1 MPKYQYKAKNMDGNI
16 IQGVY
21 EAQNQEAVIN
31 MIRQKSFFPLEVK
44 EIIERKD
51 VNEIG
56 ALGKIKPKELSVY
69 CKQFSSI
76 LKAGVPLLQSLKMV
90 GEQTEN
96 KMLKTIT
103 LNVREEVQKGSSLAN
118 AMEIH
123 SNNKLPPML
132 INMVE
137 AGEMSGSL
145 ENSFDVMSVHFEKE
159 HKTKSKVKSA
169 LRYPIIVSIV
179 AVAVV
184 ILLMVKVVPIFANMF
199 SSQGQELPLPTKLLM
214 STSEFLQKNGLV
226 LLAIVVV
233 VLIILKF
240 VFMGEEQKL
249 KLDKFKYQMPLF
261 GSFLT
266 KSATA
271 TFARNM
277 SSLMSAGVSIT
288 EALNITGRVMGNTYA
303 EECIETVV
311 EQVKEG
317 KGLYVPVKETGLFH
331 SMLENMVMLGEESG
345 TLDEMLMK
353 TAEFY
358 EEEVDSAAEALTSMI
373 QPAVIVVLGVV
384 VAFIVLAI
392 AMPMFASYDMVS

>member
-1 MPKYQYKAKNMDGNI
+1 MPKYQYKAKNMAGNI
-16 IQGVY
+16 IEGVY
-21 EAQNQEAVIN
+21 EAQNKDAVIS
-31 MIRQKSFFPLEVK
+31 MIRQKSYFHLEVK

-51 VNEIG
+51 VNEMG
-56 ALGKIKPKELSVY
+56 VLGKIKPKELSVY

-199 SSQGQELPLPTKLLM
+199 SSQGQELPLPTK
-214 STSEFLQKNGLV
+214 
-226 LLAIVVV
+226 
-233 VLIILKF
+233 
-240 VFMGEEQKL
+240 
-249 KLDKFKYQMPLF
+249 
-261 GSFLT
+261 
-266 KSATA
+266 
-271 TFARNM
+271 
-277 SSLMSAGVSIT
+277 
-288 EALNITGRVMGNTYA
+288 
-303 EECIETVV
+303 
-311 EQVKEG
+311 
-317 KGLYVPVKETGLFH
+317 
-331 SMLENMVMLGEESG
+331 
-345 TLDEMLMK
+345 
-353 TAEFY
+353 
-358 EEEVDSAAEALTSMI
+358 
-373 QPAVIVVLGVV
+373 
-384 VAFIVLAI
+384 
-392 AMPMFASYDMVS
+392 